1 MSVDDMG
8 DDPVRDVE
16 REQEGEGMKCPRIC
30 EGCRF
35 KEKEPYLKLYGAAWC
50 ILWAY
55 PDEMG
60 RCDWKEEE
68 KK

>member
-1 MSVDDMG
+1 
-8 DDPVRDVE
+8 
-16 REQEGEGMKCPRIC
+16 MKCPRIC

-60 RCDWKEEE
+60 RCDWREEE